1 MLSYNILVV
10 KHDEKI
16 GEGYISGPSQVESL
30 LIVTVIIIS
39 YV

>member
-1 MLSYNILVV
+1 MLSYNIVVV
-10 KHDEKI
+10 KYDEKI
-16 GEGYISGPSQVESL
+16 GEGYVSGPNQVESL